1 MSVAEIEYAIH
12 KEAGKSKLGGLQDPR
27 QGPIDKDKTC
37 LTCAGTKF
45 TCPGYEYYQC
55 LVFQHQ
61 AGHVARLSLS
71 IPSSSYNFFTDRGW
85 WDEGVVS
92 RSSCDWDPLVPWLI
106 KFSNCN
112 SHFVTQNGTYLCII
126 YYLTAGFKL
135 LFSWL

>member
-45 TCPGYEYYQC
+45 TCPGYECYHS
-55 LVFQHQ
+55 LAFQYQ
-61 AGHVARLSLS
+61 AGRVARPSLS
-71 IPSSSYNFFTDRGW
+71 SSSYNFFADRGGSY
-85 WDEGVVS
+85 EGVVS

-112 SHFVTQNGTYLCII
+112 KMVLIYALSII
-126 YYLTAGFKL
+126 
-135 LFSWL
+135 

>member
-55 LVFQHQ
+55 LSFNLKQVVLQGCRCRSPPHPTIFSPTE
-61 AGHVARLSLS
+61 GGGMRGSSVAVPVTG
-71 IPSSSYNFFTDRGW
+71 IPWCLG
-85 WDEGVVS
+85 
-92 RSSCDWDPLVPWLI
+92 
-106 KFSNCN
+106 
-112 SHFVTQNGTYLCII
+112 
-126 YYLTAGFKL
+126 
-135 LFSWL
+135 

>member
-55 LVFQHQ
+55 LSFNLKQVVLQ
-61 AGHVARLSLS
+61 GCRCRS

-112 SHFVTQNGTYLCII
+112 KMVLIYALSII
-126 YYLTAGFKL
+126 
-135 LFSWL
+135 